1 MFFAQFTVIGL
12 FQMFWIA
19 AFTLPMVYR
28 FKQQEIDQLVQKVW
42 APIEPHYLRIVA
54 LFEKFQNAQQAK
66 DE

>member
-1 MFFAQFTVIGL
+1 MFFATFTIVGL
-12 FQMFWIA
+12 FQIIWIA

-28 FKQQEIDQLVQKVW
+28 FKQKEIDGLVRKVW
-42 APIEPHYLRIVA
+42 APVEPHYLRLVT